1 MIVQT
6 LFRLIKLLYRANQ
19 EDKND
24 PLVSYFHSWLRGTPH
39 VSLAT
44 TYCVGSTA
52 MNPCEFLFAGAI
64 NYFRKRGIYMIQILL
79 INYLFG
85 GSLSIMGVFLTMV
98 GLVLTTGY
106 VKALKSHTW
115 VSSNNLKDLFTKF
128 VVGNNLIRDNKS
140 YSFSCYDKI
149 FVIMI
154 RKLGGLLNNHSD
166 YLTFNYEKE
175 KSVMVMVFNS
185 HFMLSISWF

>member
-1 MIVQT
+1 
-6 LFRLIKLLYRANQ
+6 
-19 EDKND
+19 
-24 PLVSYFHSWLRGTPH
+24 
-39 VSLAT
+39 
-44 TYCVGSTA
+44 
-52 MNPCEFLFAGAI
+52 
-64 NYFRKRGIYMIQILL
+64 MIQIPL

-85 GSLSIMGVFLTMV
+85 GSLPIMGVFLTMV
-98 GLVLTTGY
+98 GLDLTTGY
-106 VKALKSHTW
+106 VKALESHTW

-128 VVGNNLIRDNKS
+128 VVGNDLIRDNKS
-140 YSFSCYDKI
+140 YFFSCYDKI
-149 FVIMI
+149 FVTMI